1 MFSFIE
7 LAERTGISIARHSF
21 KGFEERGSDGGGARP
36 YAAEQSAL
44 QSNEEGLLDIGRIY
58 QMKDEGGAFRGIY
71 QKETETALNVGG
83 LAKTLRRM
91 SPGLTEEAAK
101 TLADGI
107 LAKNGISVSSGAIGS
122 LVYQLVMS
130 EALETNPGQHGI
142 SVVGDN
148 YQQF

>member
-1 MFSFIE
+1 M
-7 LAERTGISIARHSF
+7 R
-21 KGFEERGSDGGGARP
+21 
-36 YAAEQSAL
+36 
-44 QSNEEGLLDIGRIY
+44 
-58 QMKDEGGAFRGIY
+58 GGAFRGIY

-148 YQQF
+148 YQQFLASKTSMVKRMFCFPATPSSALWMIR